1 MKLVPILKASTQSL
15 KKSCACFV
23 FFSDVI
29 PPRLNQLLGREKTF
43 VLNQKVPAAWIRF
56 LFHHFTWSL
65 HTMKLDRFL
74 SIKIITQIVI
84 YMEIMLFQ

>member
-15 KKSCACFV
+15 KKSSTSFV

-29 PPRLNQLLGREKTF
+29 PPRLNQVLGREKTF
-43 VLNQKVPAAWIRF
+43 VLNQKVPGWLR

-74 SIKIITQIVI
+74 CIKIITQIVI